1 MRRVLLLVLSV
12 MAVASPAAAQ
22 SCTTLSGQLKCG
34 PAQIRQPTNSRLP
47 LREGQ
52 NVQVQ
57 GDAETTVSNRGA
69 SITLNNNVIDSHG
82 IVEFGFR
89 GSMKTPCR
97 VPGYGSP
104 CE

>member
-1 MRRVLLLVLSV
+1 MRRALLLVLSI
-12 MAVASPAAAQ
+12 MAAASPAAAQ
-22 SCTTLSGQLKCG
+22 SCATLGGQLNCSGQ
-34 PAQIRQPTNSRLP
+34 PTKSAPPQRDGHDAEV
-47 LREGQ
+47 RGY
-52 NVQVQ
+52 
-57 GDAETTVSNRGA
+57 AETTISNQGA
-69 SITLNNNVIDSHG
+69 SMTLNNNVIDSHG

>member
-1 MRRVLLLVLSV
+1 MRRALLLVLPIMV
-12 MAVASPAAAQ
+12 AASPAAAQ
-22 SCTTLSGQLKCG
+22 SCTTLSGQLNCSADPIG
-34 PAQIRQPTNSRLP
+34 RPTNSRP
-47 LREGQ
+47 PSPDGQ
-52 NVQVQ
+52 DVQVQ
-57 GDAETTVSNRGA
+57 GHAETTVSNRGA
-69 SITLNNNVIDSHG
+69 SMTLNNNVIDSHG